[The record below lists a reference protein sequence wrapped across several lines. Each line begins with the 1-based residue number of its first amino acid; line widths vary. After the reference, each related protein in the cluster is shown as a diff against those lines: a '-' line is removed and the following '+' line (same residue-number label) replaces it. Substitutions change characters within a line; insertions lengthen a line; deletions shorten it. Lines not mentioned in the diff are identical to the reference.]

1 MICRMEPSQR
11 GFQIRCISVV
21 VFFLFL
27 RLIRWLG
34 HWREGCGSSYDLL
47 QSRDGVSPSRV
58 YALINSS
65 FQNRHTSA
73 QMLFSCKK
81 KKIQ

>member
-11 GFQIRCISVV
+11 GFQIRCISVF
-21 VFFLFL
+21 FFLFL

-34 HWREGCGSSYDLL
+34 HWREGCGSSHDLL

-58 YALINSS
+58 STDQQQLSEQARFSS
-65 FQNRHTSA
+65 NVI
-73 QMLFSCKK
+73 LL
-81 KKIQ
+81 